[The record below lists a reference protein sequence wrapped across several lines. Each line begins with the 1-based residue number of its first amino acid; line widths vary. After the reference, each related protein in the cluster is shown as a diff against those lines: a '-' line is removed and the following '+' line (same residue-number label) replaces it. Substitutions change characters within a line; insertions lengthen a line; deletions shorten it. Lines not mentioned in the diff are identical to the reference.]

1 MIRLPRHPDGPAIV
15 GYARTGH
22 RMPLPSQ
29 QRALEEAGV
38 TLVLAEAPAATAPGT
53 AWQQA
58 TGWMRAGDTL
68 LVVTLS
74 RIAGGAVGCAATI
87 RRLDRRGITV
97 EALRGPQGR
106 PWSTARPEGRAYLDA
121 LAVTDAVAD
130 AVAAELHTDR
140 HPPSYAPKPKMGR
153 PPALTRAQKQL
164 VLELFAEV
172 HPEDGRPL
180 WTTQAIAGYL
190 EVGTATIARV
200 LREAR
205 DAQAALDAARDRA

>member
-1 MIRLPRHPDGPAIV
+1 MIRLPPHPDGPAIV

-29 QRALEEAGV
+29 QRALEEAGA

-58 TGWMRAGDTL
+58 TGWMRPGDTL
-68 LVVTLS
+68 LVVTIA
-74 RIAGGAVGCAATI
+74 RITPGPGAFPRI
-87 RRLDRRGITV
+87 LRRLDAAGITV
-97 EALRGPQGR
+97 EALRGPG
-106 PWSTARPEGRAYLDA
+106 GRACLDA
-121 LAVTDAVAD
+121 LAVTDVI
-130 AVAAELHTDR
+130 AAELHTDR

-172 HPEDGRPL
+172 HPEDGRHL
-180 WTTQAIAGYL
+180 WTTQAIADYL
-190 EVGTATIARV
+190 EVGTATVSRV

-205 DAQAALDAARDRA
+205 DAQAALDAGRAARQQGEG